1 MSKIVQAS
9 LATLPS
15 YITDLFVAKH
25 HSFIEYTA
33 FEINNKTYRKSCSLL
48 KVDMITYLSI

>member
-33 FEINNKTYRKSCSLL
+33 FDINNKNIQEELFYFKS
-48 KVDMITYLSI
+48 